1 MRLTDFK
8 ILTFDCYG
16 TLIDWESGILAA
28 MRPLLGR
35 LGGKVSDDT
44 ALQEF
49 ARHESTTQNAEPSLN
64 YRKVLAKTYRAL
76 AADWSATLA
85 DGEAER
91 FGNSVPDWPAF
102 ADSAE
107 SLAYLK
113 QHYKL
118 VILSNVD
125 RASFAESNRRL
136 GVTFD
141 AICTAEDIGSYK
153 PDRRNFEFMLRTVK
167 EKFAAS
173 PSDILHTAQSL
184 FHDHQVA
191 KAMGIATNWIDRR
204 AGKAGG
210 GAGKAGGGATKPIEG
225 ITTDFRFTSMAA
237 FVAAHKAE

>member
-1 MRLTDFK
+1 MRGTGSPSAAIPSRRSRSMPGSASRAPSPALSADVTVNRLPPIGASLGTRSNSPGQAGRSGLGYAGVIPHPDRSRLMRLTDFK

-35 LGGKVSDDT
+35 LDGKVSDDI

-49 ARHESTTQNAEPSLN
+49 ARHESTIQTAEPSLN

-76 AADWSATLA
+76 AADWDAKLA
-85 DGEAER
+85 DGDAER
-91 FGNSVPDWPAF
+91 FGNSVPEWPAF

-125 RASFAESNRRL
+125 RASFAESNKRL
-136 GVTFD
+136 
-141 AICTAEDIGSYK
+141 
-153 PDRRNFEFMLRTVK
+153 
-167 EKFAAS
+167 
-173 PSDILHTAQSL
+173 
-184 FHDHQVA
+184 
-191 KAMGIATNWIDRR
+191 
-204 AGKAGG
+204 
-210 GAGKAGGGATKPIEG
+210 
-225 ITTDFRFTSMAA
+225 
-237 FVAAHKAE
+237 